1 MTSRERVLKALSFQE
16 TDRVPM
22 DLAGMASTSVSCFA
36 YPSLIKALGLPPRP
50 PRVYDTGQMLAL
62 PEPDVLDAL
71 GCDVVA
77 SYGDYA
83 NAFDQPDQWKPFDFG
98 GRLPALVR
106 DPSAFQVLADGTVT
120 QPAWNAKMLPTAHVF
135 NADHAGQPVDFS
147 ADIPKPDL
155 NQIRKDCSWRYT
167 DDQLKALRAFSQRVR
182 ESTDRAVMYN
192 GPSAGIAVAGWG
204 GIGLF
209 PLLCMVEPDLV
220 AEYHEI
226 VISNAIERVRQVLN
240 AAGPYFD
247 VYQCS
252 SDDWG
257 TQSQTIAS
265 PQTYADLF
273 QPYYKRF
280 TDAIHAAAPNVKAFL
295 HSCGAIYDIL
305 DHIIDS
311 GFDAVNPV
319 QWVAGG
325 HSYQEWKEKCRN
337 RITLWGG
344 GVNTQVTLPL
354 GSIDQIEREVTD
366 VVRAMRTDGG
376 YVFSAIHNLLAE
388 IPGDKIVALY
398 RAARTA

>member
-16 TDRVPM
+16 TDRAPL
-22 DLAGMASTSVSCFA
+22 DLAAMASTSVSCFA
-36 YPSLIKALGLPPRP
+36 YPGLVAALGLPPRR

-62 PEPDVLDAL
+62 PDVDVLDAL

-77 SYGDYA
+77 SYGDFA
-83 NAFDQPDQWKPFDFG
+83 NAFEQPELWKPFDFG

-106 DPSAFQVLADGTVT
+106 DPDRFKVEDDGTVT
-120 QPAWNAKMLPTAHVF
+120 QPEWSARMLPASYVF
-135 NADHAGQPVDFS
+135 NSDHAGQPVDFS
-147 ADIPKPDL
+147 SDIPKPDL
-155 NQIRKDCSWRYT
+155 EQIRKENAWRYT
-167 DDQLKALRAFSQRVR
+167 DEQLKAMRAFSIRVR
-182 ESTDRAVMYN
+182 ETTDRAVMFN
-192 GPSAGIAVAGWG
+192 GPGAGIGVAGWG

-209 PLLCMVEPDLV
+209 PVLCLIEPDLV

-226 VISNAIERVRQVLN
+226 VISNSIERIQQVLE
-240 AAGPYFD
+240 AVGPYVD

-265 PQTYADLF
+265 PDTYATLF

-280 TDAIHAAAPNVKAFL
+280 TDAIHAAAPNVRAFL

-305 DHIIDS
+305 DLIIDS

-319 QWVAGG
+319 QWTAGG
-325 HSYQEWKEKCRN
+325 HSYQEWKDKCRN

-354 GSIDQIEREVTD
+354 GSVEEVEHEAAEIA
-366 VVRAMRTDGG
+366 RYMKQDGG
-376 YVFSAIHNLLAE
+376 YVFSAIHNILAE
-388 IPGDKIVALY
+388 IPGDKIVAMY
-398 RAARTA
+398 RAARNA